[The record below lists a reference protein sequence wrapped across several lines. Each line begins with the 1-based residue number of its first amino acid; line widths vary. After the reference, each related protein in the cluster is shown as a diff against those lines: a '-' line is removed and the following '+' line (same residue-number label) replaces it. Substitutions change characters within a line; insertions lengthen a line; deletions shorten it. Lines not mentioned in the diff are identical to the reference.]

1 MPLRPDLAMAAVLCI
16 ALPTTAQAATPMVSF
31 GPGTLGNAI
40 IALGAQTGASIGI
53 RDQRLA
59 SLPVPRVS
67 GRISTGEALRRLLR
81 NLPAEAR
88 RVPGGGWLIVAKSA
102 RASSRSEP
110 DGSPLPAPPVRRDA
124 THSSPP
130 ETDPVEI
137 VITASKRDIAI
148 EAMPASVSVI
158 GGDQLLA
165 GPEGANG
172 AAIAGKAVSVSST
185 HFGSGRN
192 KLFVRGIADS
202 GFSGP
207 TQSTV
212 GQYLGEARI
221 NYSAPD
227 PDLRLHDLR
236 AVEILEGPQG
246 TLYGAGS
253 LGGIIKAVPTP
264 PDYAQS
270 EGRMIGSLSL
280 TQHGKPGY
288 EIVGIANLPLV
299 NERIAVRA
307 NGYSAVEGGYIDDPL
322 RRLADVNRTTIRG
335 GRASLGA
342 RLGEDWEATATA
354 VYQHIDARDAQ
365 YAERAGG
372 EVSRRS
378 QLAQPF
384 RQNYWLSNLRVS
396 GDLGQVRVVGLLG
409 LVNNRSNEVYD
420 ASQASGVPSRFV
432 QQLHSRI
439 ITGEARASYRG
450 GNIGALTGLS
460 FVSATSRSERQ
471 LDLPDTG
478 QYHATAGNRLR
489 EWTLF
494 GELSYD
500 LTRQLQVTLG
510 GRVSSINLLRERDD
524 QIQLPAN
531 FWPGS
536 AMADEIAPR
545 DERFAAPSAALLYRI
560 SPRATAFVRY
570 QEGYRPGGL
579 ALEGGAVFAFSND
592 SIRTVETGLRIGRT
606 NADLVSGQLAFAA
619 SDWDNIQADIADG
632 IGLPVTV
639 NIGNGQILTASAQL
653 AIAPSPRFSLEAAL
667 LFNHSRL
674 EAPSLRVLAADSR
687 AELAEGRSTLP
698 NVADVNARLTMRY
711 GGDISAN
718 WSWDVNASLRYTGRS
733 RLGLGNRFDRDQGGF
748 FQSNLVLRFNTAD
761 LSLFASLANL
771 ANDRTSRFAVGN
783 PFSPDIGTQYVPQ
796 RPRSVTF
803 GVDYSF

>member
-1 MPLRPDLAMAAVLCI
+1 MPLRPDLTLAAVLSI
-16 ALPTTAQAATPMVSF
+16 ALPQAAHAATPMVSI
-31 GPGTLGNAI
+31 GPGSLGDAI
-40 IALGAQTGASIGI
+40 IALGAQTGANIGI

-59 SLPVPRVS
+59 TLRVPGIS
-67 GRISTGEALRRLLR
+67 GRMSTGQALRRLLR
-81 NLPAEAR
+81 DLPAEAK
-88 RVPGGGWLIVAKSA
+88 RVAGGGWLIVARPE
-102 RASSRSEP
+102 RASTRPKPDLPSRT
-110 DGSPLPAPPVRRDA
+110 APPARHDPPQVP
-124 THSSPP
+124 PP
-130 ETDPVEI
+130 EADPVEI

-165 GPEGANG
+165 GPDGANG

-207 TQSTV
+207 TQATV
-212 GQYLGEARI
+212 GQYLGDARV

-264 PDYAQS
+264 PDFAER
-270 EGRMIGSLSL
+270 EGRMIGSISL
-280 TQHGKPGY
+280 TQDGQPGH
-288 EIVGIANLPLV
+288 EFVGIANLPLAG
-299 NERIAVRA
+299 ERIALRA

-322 RRLADVNRTTIRG
+322 RGLVDVNRTHIWG
-335 GRASLGA
+335 GRATLGA
-342 RLGEDWEATATA
+342 KLGDNWEATAMGA
-354 VYQHIDARDAQ
+354 YQHIDARDAQ
-365 YAERAGG
+365 YAERAEPGIA
-372 EVSRRS
+372 RRS

-384 RQNYWLSNLRVS
+384 RQNYSLANLRVS
-396 GDLGQVRVVGLLG
+396 GDLGEVKVVGLLG

-420 ASQASGVPSRFV
+420 ASQESDVPSRFV
-432 QQLHSRI
+432 QHLHSRI
-439 ITGEARASYRG
+439 VTGEARASYQG
-450 GNIGALTGLS
+450 EAIGALAGLA

-471 LDLPDTG
+471 LDLPDNG
-478 QYHATAGNRLR
+478 QYHATAGNRMR

-500 LTRQLQVTLG
+500 LTSRLQLTAG
-510 GRVSSINLLRERDD
+510 GRVSSIRLIRQRDD
-524 QIQLPAN
+524 LIQEPAN

-536 AMADEIAPR
+536 AETGEVEPR
-545 DERFAAPSAALLYRI
+545 DERFVAPSAALLYRI

-579 ALEGGAVFAFSND
+579 ALEGGSIFAFGSD
-592 SIRTVETGLRIGRT
+592 SIGTIEAGLRIGR
-606 NADLVSGQLAFAA
+606 AGSDLVSGQVAVAA
-619 SDWDNIQADIADG
+619 SGWDNIQADIADG

-639 NIGNGQILTASAQL
+639 NIGNGRIVTASAQL
-653 AIAPSPRFSLEAAL
+653 AMTPSPRFSLEAAL

-674 EAPSLRVLAADSR
+674 EMPSLRVLAADTR
-687 AELAEGRSTLP
+687 TELAEGQSTLP

-711 GGDISAN
+711 GGEISAD
-718 WSWDVNASLRYTGRS
+718 WAWDLNASLRYTGRS
-733 RLGLGNRFDRDQGGF
+733 RLGLGDRFDRMQGGY
-748 FQSNLVLRFNTAD
+748 FQSNLVLRFSTHD
-761 LSLFASLANL
+761 LALFASLANL

-783 PFSPDIGTQYVPQ
+783 PFAPDIASQYVPQ

-803 GVDYSF
+803 GIDYSF